1 MTTSSFDRLEV
12 ARHRPRA
19 LVVESAHAERRD
31 VTGIG
36 TGLSALGTRHSA
48 LGTGLSARR
57 GRLMATLLGIAL
69 WVVVVL
75 SVVGGE
81 EHLTSVRPRS
91 YFGELGPL
99 LMMPRRAMVGAAGD
113 TTLTGY
119 SGRLFCSLH
128 PTATSAGA

>member
-1 MTTSSFDRLEV
+1 M
-12 ARHRPRA
+12 
-19 LVVESAHAERRD
+19 VESAHAERRD
-31 VTGIG
+31 ATGIG
-36 TGLSALGTRHSA
+36 TRHWA

-81 EHLTSVRPRS
+81 KHLTLVRPRS

-99 LMMPRRAMVGAAGD
+99 LMMPRRAMVRATGD

-119 SGRLFCSLH
+119 SGRLFRSLH